1 MSNWPATAKI
11 ILPGYGEEPQP
22 SIRRTEMERGMPKQS
37 LMNTHV
43 MQELTFTV
51 QFETEEAAQ
60 EFEDWYFNDLR
71 RIGFFNFRNPRTRQ
85 VVSARFKEAKIGS
98 LSPITGGF
106 GLTQRTVTVEYL
118 R

>member
-1 MSNWPATAKI
+1 MSTWPASARI
-11 ILPGYGEEPQP
+11 MLGGFAEEFDP

-37 LMNTHV
+37 ILNTHV

-51 QFETEEAAQ
+51 IFETKEAIA
-60 EFEDWYFNDLR
+60 EFESWYFNTLHRIDFFDLR
-71 RIGFFNFRNPRTRQ
+71 HPRTRQ

-98 LSPITGGF
+98 LAPVTGGF
-106 GLTQRTVTVEYL
+106 GLAQRTVTVEYL

>member
-11 ILPGYGEEPQP
+11 ILPGYGEELQP
-22 SIRRTEMERGMPKQS
+22 SIRRTEMERGMPKQA

-51 QFETEEAAQ
+51 QFETEDAAQ

-85 VVSARFKEAKIGS
+85 TVSARFKDAKIGS